1 MEDPDIRIDKYLWA
15 IRVFKTRTEASDACK
30 TNKVKINDKE
40 TKPSREIRPGDVIEI
55 RKGSVHYMYRV
66 IEPIGKR
73 QGAANVHLYAED
85 ITPQDELDK
94 LNAPV
99 ETVFLKRDRG
109 TGRPTKKDRRM
120 IDKLMDLY

>member
-1 MEDPDIRIDKYLWA
+1 MEDQDIRIDKYLWA

-55 RKGSVHYMYRV
+55 RKGSVHYMYRE